1 MAKIMF
7 DLMILIT
14 WAFILPL
21 NIIRVTGHLFIRFFR
36 RFGIFSF
43 LLYIVLCLA
52 CAFLIFLNSNLFLQ
66 GKMFKNN
73 ITISA
78 IGIIFLCLGL
88 FLQVLGF
95 KTLGIK
101 AVFGIPEIL
110 SKKEKGI
117 LIING
122 PFLLVRHPLYLGQL
136 FLIIGLLLL
145 TFELS
150 LFLLLAIVIIF
161 VWPVTILE
169 EKELI
174 ERFGQAYIDYQKRVP
189 RILPGLGIIKFIFK

>member
-88 FLQVLGF
+88 FLHVLGF

>member
-36 RFGIFSF
+36 MFGIFSF

>member
-1 MAKIMF
+1 
-7 DLMILIT
+7 
-14 WAFILPL
+14 
-21 NIIRVTGHLFIRFFR
+21 
-36 RFGIFSF
+36 
-43 LLYIVLCLA
+43 
-52 CAFLIFLNSNLFLQ
+52 
-66 GKMFKNN
+66 MFKNN